1 MAACSSSVPGAGQLQ
16 YLASLF
22 HPDAPNDLA
31 SPEYNTAAFDGALP
45 ASPLAPQPHATGFRW
60 GQITLRRS
68 IRDAEQPTTATSAV
82 RSVGAGNDET
92 AR

>member
-1 MAACSSSVPGAGQLQ
+1 MFEPGPGRRPAPVPRVALP
-16 YLASLF
+16 S
-22 HPDAPNDLA
+22 DAPNDLA

-92 AR
+92 AP